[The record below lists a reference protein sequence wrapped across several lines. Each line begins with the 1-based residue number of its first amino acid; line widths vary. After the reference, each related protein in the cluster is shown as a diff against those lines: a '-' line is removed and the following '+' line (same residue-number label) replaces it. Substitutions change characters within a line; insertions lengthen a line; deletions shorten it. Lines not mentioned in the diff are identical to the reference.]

1 MVSIFVIVMLF
12 KKDHDEK
19 KDAKGAKNIWDMK
32 DIKQAIEE
40 PPAHEEMP
48 FPSMPPALPATA
60 FPSHAYSPHGREQ
73 SAPLFVKVEKY
84 REVISSI
91 QEMKLFIAGVKDT
104 FAILQELEHVRSDAI
119 NIMKV
124 TVQRLEKATMEL
136 DSELLRPRGV
146 NISPFEQGETE
157 AKHIE
162 SSLTELQKQL
172 LELKQDLQGMR

>member
-1 MVSIFVIVMLF
+1 MLF

-19 KDAKGAKNIWDMK
+19 KDAKGAKNIRDMK

-40 PPAHEEMP
+40 QPAHEGI
-48 FPSMPPALPATA
+48 PALPAMALPPA
-60 FPSHAYSPHGREQ
+60 FPAHGYSLHEREQ

-84 REVISSI
+84 REVITSI
-91 QEMKLFIAGVKDT
+91 QEMKLFISGVKDT
-104 FAILQELEHVRSDAI
+104 FSILQELENVRSDAI

-172 LELKQDLQGMR
+172 LELKQELQGMR